1 MTDSKLDQLARE
13 SIDAFNRSDW
23 DTIRAMTG
31 PGYVYEETGTG
42 RRCTGPDETLAALQQ
57 WKAAIPDGTGEVLGV
72 VVDGDTVVL
81 ELVWRGTQTGPLAA
95 GGGELPASGRSFEVL
110 AVMWQRWS
118 GEQMVFERH
127 HIDVLTMLA
136 QLGALPAPA

>member
-1 MTDSKLDQLARE
+1 MADNKLDQLARE

-23 DTIRAMTG
+23 DAIRAMLG

-42 RRCTGPDETLAALQQ
+42 RRCEGVDETLAALQA
-57 WKAAIPDGTGEVLGV
+57 WKSAIPDGTGEVLRV

-95 GGGELPASGRSFEVL
+95 GAGELPASGRSFEAL
-110 AVMWQRWS
+110 AVMWTQWS
-118 GEQMVFERH
+118 GDQLVSERH
-127 HIDVLTMLA
+127 HIDVLSMLA